1 MIDPE
6 KYNVLM
12 AKLPEYELLL
22 DALLEKANRELKK
35 QTDEEGRR
43 KVRVLFANTAV
54 DLLEVLEMEVADA
67 KEELLD
73 ELSGLGV
80 AKGRG

>member
-22 DALLEKANRELKK
+22 DALLEKANRELEK

-54 DLLEVLEMEVADA
+54 DLLEVLEREVAEA
-67 KEELLD
+67 KEELLE
-73 ELSGLGV
+73 ELSGLGP
-80 AKGRG
+80 AEG

>member
-43 KVRVLFANTAV
+43 KVKVLFANTAV
-54 DLLEVLEMEVADA
+54 DLLEVLEREVAEA

-73 ELSGLGV
+73 ELGRLGP
-80 AKGRG
+80 AKG

>member
-35 QTDEEGRR
+35 QTNEEGRR

-54 DLLEVLEMEVADA
+54 DLLEVLEMEVAEV
-67 KEELLD
+67 KEELLN

-80 AKGRG
+80 AEGR

>member
-12 AKLPEYELLL
+12 AKLPEYELILE
-22 DALLEKANRELKK
+22 ALLEKANRELKK
-35 QTDEEGRR
+35 QTDEEARR

-54 DLLEVLEMEVADA
+54 DLLEVLENEILEA
-67 KEELLD
+67 KEELLN
-73 ELSGLGV
+73 ELNNL
-80 AKGRG
+80 AKKS

>member
-35 QTDEEGRR
+35 QTNEEGRR

-54 DLLEVLEMEVADA
+54 DLLEVLEMEVAEV
-67 KEELLD
+67 KEDLLD
-73 ELSGLGV
+73 EIDRLELR
-80 AKGRG
+80 KGRG

>member
-12 AKLPEYELLL
+12 AQLPEYELMFE
-22 DALLEKANRELKK
+22 ALLEKANRELKK
-35 QTDEEGRR
+35 QTNEEGRR

-54 DLLEVLEMEVADA
+54 DLLEVLEMEVAEV

-73 ELSGLGV
+73 ELSRLG
-80 AKGRG
+80 AAEGR